1 MKQDTQNS
9 MKLVIV
15 NVNQVQVFVIIK
27 QRWNK
32 GKWRCECKELIDKGI
47 YDKIFVWNPCNCN
60 CECDKSCDAEEYLDY
75 ENFKCI
81 KRLTDKLVEEC
92 SGKLMKIK

>member
-1 MKQDTQNS
+1 M
-9 MKLVIV
+9 
-15 NVNQVQVFVIIK
+15 FVIIK

-81 KRLTDKLVEEC
+81 KRLTDELVEEC